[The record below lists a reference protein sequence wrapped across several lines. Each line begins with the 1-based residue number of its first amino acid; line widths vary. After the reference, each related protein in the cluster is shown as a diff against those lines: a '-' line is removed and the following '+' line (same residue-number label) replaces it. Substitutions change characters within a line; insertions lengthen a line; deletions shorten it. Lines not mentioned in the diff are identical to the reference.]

1 MQEDIEAVVPEA
13 MESTPETA
21 DEVTADA
28 MEKLREKMANRKE
41 QEFVPEDSD
50 VWAGDPGSHRRS
62 GSTPHPRYVRPSC
75 STTEQTGNGNGLF
88 TGYKHTEV

>member
-1 MQEDIEAVVPEA
+1 MVHL
-13 MESTPETA
+13 STYAQATSA

-50 VWAGDPGSHRRS
+50 VWAGDPGD
-62 GSTPHPRYVRPSC
+62 GTDFITVVDW
-75 STTEQTGNGNGLF
+75 TESERQLADLPQN
-88 TGYKHTEV
+88 